1 MARDTLPGTSNV
13 VRFPVEERARPTLDL
28 LRELAP
34 DVRGVEMTA
43 DAFDLPMP
51 DPCFRHQVDAE
62 AAEHILNN
70 IDPRPG
76 DERNAALHALRDR
89 VVAAAVIA
97 ARVWRRASV
106 AADDA
111 RRRVAQARVEGGYW
125 IEALEQR
132 CDALEQEA
140 AALLLEAHVRSEEAE
155 GVARAV
161 RLARSGQ
168 AWTPFDIHCEA
179 EALFFGTERRLA

>member
-13 VRFPVEERARPTLDL
+13 VRFPIEERARPTLDL
-28 LRELAP
+28 LREIAP

-43 DAFDLPMP
+43 EAFHLPVP
-51 DPCFRHQVDAE
+51 DPDFRHQVDAE

-76 DERNAALHALRDR
+76 EERNMALRALRDR
-89 VVAAAVIA
+89 VVAAAVAA

-106 AADDA
+106 AAEEA
-111 RRRVAQARVEGGYW
+111 RGRVAQARAEGGYW
-125 IEALEQR
+125 IEVLEQR
-132 CDALEQEA
+132 RDALEHEA
-140 AALLLEAHVRSEEAE
+140 AILLLEAHMRGEEAE

-161 RLARSGQ
+161 HLARSGQ
-168 AWTPFDIHCEA
+168 AWAPFDLRREA
-179 EALFFGTERRLA
+179 EALFFGAEKRSA